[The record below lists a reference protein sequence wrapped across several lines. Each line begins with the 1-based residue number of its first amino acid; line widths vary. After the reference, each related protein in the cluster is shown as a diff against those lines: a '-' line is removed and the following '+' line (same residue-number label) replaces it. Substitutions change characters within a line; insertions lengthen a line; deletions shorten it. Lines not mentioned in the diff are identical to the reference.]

1 MVYDRRIINVY
12 MNELKGKIVTGLGEG
27 QYYISRE
34 GYRKQF
40 NLKLGF
46 DPSPGTLNL
55 KLAEPFPQAEAD
67 FIKIEGFVDEN
78 GTFGGC
84 KCYRVMIGDIKGA
97 IVRPERS
104 SYPPNLI
111 EVIAPVHLRKTLNL
125 KDGDELEMILE

>member
-111 EVIAPVHLRKTLNL
+111 EVIAPVHLRKALNL

>member
-1 MVYDRRIINVY
+1 VRTNK
-12 MNELKGKIVTGLGEG
+12 LKGKIITGLGEG
-27 QYYISRE
+27 QYYISRD

-55 KLAEPFPQAEAD
+55 KLAEPFPQTETD
-67 FIKIEGFVDEN
+67 SIKIEGFVDDN

-104 SYPPNLI
+104 NDPFNLI
-111 EVIAPVHLRKTLNL
+111 EVIANVHLRKALNL